1 MVKIKPKKEPAG
13 ANHPTLS
20 NCDGLAASAGSLD
33 VKNSDSLLI
42 CVTNCIK
49 IFIKLIEVSI
59 TFLQG
64 DMKLILV
71 DRGDGIKTC
80 SFEKKDFRLETVEK
94 ECKKKKKNWKDH
106 PNACKL
112 QEMIDDGLLEP
123 YNTSEVKGLKLTR
136 SFSKEKFSKYEA
148 SFGSMKAFAYLG
160 EEGILFTVTGRALN
174 ANNLREYRDAH

>member
-1 MVKIKPKKEPAG
+1 MGKIRPKKEPDD
-13 ANHPTLS
+13 ANHPS
-20 NCDGLAASAGSLD
+20 SPVCGGIAATGSLD

-42 CVTNCIK
+42 CVTDFIK

-59 TFLQG
+59 NFLEG
-64 DMKLILV
+64 NIKLILT
-71 DRGDGIKTC
+71 DCGDGVRTC
-80 SFEKKDFRLETVEK
+80 SFEKKDNCLEPVEK
-94 ECKKKKKNWKDH
+94 EPKRKKNWKDH
-106 PNACKL
+106 PNSDKL
-112 QEMIDDGLLEP
+112 QEMINDGLLEP